1 MGCGTEEH
9 PGSYDTPGWKL
20 QNIDTIEK
28 DKRGFNKIT
37 LKRNNNKQLQSSLY
51 CLQAWRANCDISF
64 LLYNSNPKH
73 PNAKDIATV
82 TDYVI
87 GYACKGNETLDI
99 EKKQAKDFM
108 LRYVYKN
115 IIFKLQ

>member
-1 MGCGTEEH
+1 MGCGTKEH
-9 PGSYDTPGWKL
+9 PGRYDTPGWKL

-37 LKRNNNKQLQSSLY
+37 LKRKNNKLLQSSLY
-51 CLQAWRANCDISF
+51 CLQAWRANCDIRF

-82 TDYVI
+82 TDYII

-99 EKKQAKDFM
+99 
-108 LRYVYKN
+108 
-115 IIFKLQ
+115 

>member
-37 LKRNNNKQLQSSLY
+37 LKRNNN
-51 CLQAWRANCDISF
+51 
-64 LLYNSNPKH
+64 
-73 PNAKDIATV
+73 T
-82 TDYVI
+82 
-87 GYACKGNETLDI
+87 
-99 EKKQAKDFM
+99 
-108 LRYVYKN
+108 
-115 IIFKLQ
+115 